1 MKTSRYIILI
11 SFILTIICSVSI
23 IFVPKD
29 FKLYDI
35 LMGLMTGAFISFMLE
50 IPNYAKTKRD
60 NYRLFFYSLYNLKSS
75 LAIFNNI
82 LEKSIKS
89 NSRMTEKFYESNM
102 SMIFNNF
109 AILKNF
115 DTDYYICKEKRDN
128 SSFLINDI
136 NDKLNILSQ
145 CTILYE
151 ISFNTKQRDYLEATK
166 QNLVVTADLMN
177 EELNELSE
185 LCKSYSK
192 YIDSSVELLLT
203 KKQYNKWILLS
214 EKIKNVSYNFKINN

>member
-23 IFVPKD
+23 IFVLKD

-50 IPNYAKTKRD
+50 IPNYAKTKKD

-102 SMIFNNF
+102 NMIFNNF
-109 AILKNF
+109 AILKNLILIIIF
-115 DTDYYICKEKRDN
+115 VKKR
-128 SSFLINDI
+128 
-136 NDKLNILSQ
+136 
-145 CTILYE
+145 E
-151 ISFNTKQRDYLEATK
+151 I
-166 QNLVVTADLMN
+166 
-177 EELNELSE
+177 
-185 LCKSYSK
+185 
-192 YIDSSVELLLT
+192 
-203 KKQYNKWILLS
+203 ILLFS
-214 EKIKNVSYNFKINN
+214 LMILTINSTFYLNVQFYMKFHSIQSKEII